1 MFSSPTSGYGSR
13 KPLSSP
19 LQPMDKDWASSP
31 SSSSY
36 LKNDGLNRYRALNG
50 DRCSSFVSPSSLTGV
65 DYIHRQDTGIHNYGD
80 VILRDYSKEK
90 EYGKRTNYCSD
101 ANGLSYGDIG
111 GIKINSAAD
120 KKAPLSTSILNGDS
134 QFSKLSIKTT
144 VGSHGGTVL
153 GGQRYNSD
161 MWNGTSVEI
170 SSGIPMS
177 RRALSGG
184 HGLGSSRNDKILD
197 INNNYSYNPNGYT
210 DSFSN
215 GQLDNDHHLD
225 VYGWNQENTSEV
237 SKNEFNSLDLFM
249 DAAST
254 TEDVLSQIFDRNIP
268 NSNEHPKSTSSSP
281 SLKWDDHD
289 LSGSG
294 EMPVQHDMPRNSL
307 VQTNVTNYYDKLSN
321 SKNQGTFKE
330 TESAGGGGTTPL
342 SRRGTRSKSSELPL
356 RENSRVSA
364 SYRWVCCCLKLQCKQ
379 SPF

>member
-1 MFSSPTSGYGSR
+1 MFSSPTSSYGSR

-31 SSSSY
+31 SSSSD

-50 DRCSSFVSPSSLTGV
+50 DRYGSFVSPSSLTSV
-65 DYIHRQDTGIHNYGD
+65 DNYGD

-90 EYGKRTNYCSD
+90 EYGKRTNHGSD

-111 GIKINSAAD
+111 DIKINSAAD
-120 KKAPLSTSILNGDS
+120 KKAPLSTSILNDES
-134 QFSKLSIKTT
+134 QFSKLSVKTT
-144 VGSHGGTVL
+144 VGSYGGIVM

-161 MWNGTSVEI
+161 MWNGTSGGI
-170 SSGIPMS
+170 NPGIPTS

-184 HGLGSSRNDKILD
+184 HGLSSSCNDKSLD
-197 INNNYSYNPNGYT
+197 INNNYSYNSNGYT

-215 GQLDNDHHLD
+215 GQLDNNHHLD

-237 SKNEFNSLDLFM
+237 AKNELNSLDLFM
-249 DAAST
+249 GAALT
-254 TEDVLSQIFDRNIP
+254 TENVLSQIFDRNIQ
-268 NSNEHPKSTSSSP
+268 NSPKSMSSSP

-289 LSGSG
+289 LPGSG
-294 EMPVQHDMPRNSL
+294 GMPVQHDMPRNSL

-330 TESAGGGGTTPL
+330 TESAEGDGTTPL

-356 RENSRVSA
+356 RDNSRVNA
-364 SYRWVCCCLKLQCKQ
+364 SYRCVCCSLKLQCKQ